1 MGFISA
7 LIDSTAGYSPVE
19 SFLFDRL
26 FDKAT
31 APLHA
36 YAVAGIAPAIA
47 PNSLHARGT
56 GLNVRLLDVGCGGG
70 RFAIRLAERFPE
82 IRVVGLDLSPEQIAR
97 AKRRGA
103 PLDER
108 VSFVEGSATDMPFD
122 EGEFDIVYSL
132 GSLKHW
138 TDPAQGLRECVRVLR
153 PGGYLW
159 LIEGDRGCRHE
170 DVHGFI
176 STWNIP
182 VAARRLAAA
191 FYRVAVVGQSLDLDD
206 ARALLGEVPELD
218 ATLERGPGLPVWL
231 ISGHK
236 R

>member
-1 MGFISA
+1 MGIISA
-7 LIDSTAGYSPVE
+7 LVDPTAGYSPLE

-47 PNSLHARGT
+47 

-70 RFAIRLAERFPE
+70 RFAIRLAERFPD

-103 PLDER
+103 PLGER
-108 VSFVEGSATDMPFD
+108 VSFVEGSAIDMPFD
-122 EGEFDIVYSL
+122 DGEFDVVYSL

-159 LIEGDRGCRHE
+159 LTEGDRGCRHE

-182 VAARRLAAA
+182 VGARRLAAA

-206 ARALLGEVPELD
+206 ARALLDAIPELD
-218 ATLERGPGLPVWL
+218 ATLERGPGLPIWV
-231 ISGHK
+231 IAGSK
-236 R
+236 RRI